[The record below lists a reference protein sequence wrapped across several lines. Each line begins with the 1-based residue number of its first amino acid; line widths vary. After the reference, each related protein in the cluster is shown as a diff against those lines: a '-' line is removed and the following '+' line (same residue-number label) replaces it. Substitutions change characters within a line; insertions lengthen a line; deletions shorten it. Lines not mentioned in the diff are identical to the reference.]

1 MKTLFCLVMCS
12 RYSRQPEGPLPKA
25 SQQWGQEP
33 SSTHRKPD
41 YHKPSQVY
49 TQPRAFC
56 GGDWIHPE
64 GTRLPLAIPEDHSA
78 NMGHRSLALKLSS
91 SLSVMLTVQIRY

>member
-1 MKTLFCLVMCS
+1 MKTLFCLVM
-12 RYSRQPEGPLPKA
+12 YSKYGRQPEGPLPKA

-49 TQPRAFC
+49 TQPKAFC
-56 GGDWIHPE
+56 GGDCVHPV
-64 GTRLPLAIPEDHSA
+64 GTGLPLATPEDHFNKYGS
-78 NMGHRSLALKLSS
+78 
-91 SLSVMLTVQIRY
+91 